1 MPHSLI
7 IVGLGPGDPRLRTV
21 ETVDALQ
28 DAKRIILRTGIHPGV
43 EDLLADPRVS
53 TCDDV
58 YQSGSSFDE
67 VYAEICDR
75 VIEAAQLMDLA
86 YAVPGHPLVG
96 EATVTAILE
105 RARSLQINVEVLN

>member
-43 EDLLADPRVS
+43 EDLLADERVS
-53 TCDDV
+53 TCDDC
-58 YQSGSSFDE
+58 YQTGATFDE
-67 VYAEICDR
+67 VYAAIAQR
-75 VIEAAQLMDLA
+75 VLEAAATDDIVF
-86 YAVPGHPLVG
+86 AVPGHPRAG
-96 EATVTAILE
+96 EIAVTTILE
-105 RARSLQINVEVLN
+105 RADEFGID